1 MSTPKPLRIAII
13 GHAFMGR
20 AHAHAWRTAPAFFD
34 LPLAPTV
41 QVIVGRSGVGAAEF
55 AENWGIPEY
64 SNDWREVI
72 AREDID
78 LIDICT
84 PGDTHAEIAIA
95 ALAAGKHVLCE
106 KPLANTQA
114 EAEAMVEAARLAAAQ
129 GVFAMCGYSYRRTP
143 ALTLAREMVAG
154 GFLGTLWQVRAQ
166 YLQDWL
172 ADPQAPWVW
181 RLDAGLAGSGA
192 LGDIGSHIIDA
203 AQWVS
208 GRSILGVSALTQT
221 FVQARPLSDGG
232 LGEVTVDDAA
242 VFSARLEGGVLGA
255 FEATRYATGRKNA
268 LRLELSGSEGAIA
281 FDLSESN
288 VLEVFSVSD
297 GARAGFARIDVTQP
311 GHPYAE
317 WWPPG
322 HALGYEHA
330 FSNQAADLVR
340 AIAAGVQPL
349 PSFEDAAQVQAVL
362 GAVQRSAAAEGA
374 FTVLGKDVADR

>member
-349 PSFEDAAQVQAVL
+349 PSFADAAQVQAVL
-362 GAVQRSAAAEGA
+362 GAVQRSAAAEGV
-374 FTVLGKDVADR
+374 FTALGKDVADR